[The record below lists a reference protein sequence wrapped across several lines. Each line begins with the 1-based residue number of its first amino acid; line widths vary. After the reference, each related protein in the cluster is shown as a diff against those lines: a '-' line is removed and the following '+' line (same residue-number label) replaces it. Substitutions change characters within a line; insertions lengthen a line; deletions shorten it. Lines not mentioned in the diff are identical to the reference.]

1 MEARRHA
8 LVNRGDVIAGRFEI
22 ERRAGSGG
30 MGAVYRAHDRAT
42 GLPVALKVIHQPA
55 SEATRRFDVEAR
67 ALAELSHPHVVRYV
81 THGLSEAGFPYLVME
96 WLEGEDLSA
105 RLARGPLTPEESLL
119 LVRRVAAGLG
129 AAHARGIVHRD
140 VKPTNLMLVGGV
152 IEGVKLVDFGLAQLG
167 NTSRKLTRTG
177 VILGTP
183 GYMAPEQASGDGR
196 PHGAGAD
203 VFSLGAVFYECLTG
217 RPPFQ
222 AENLMALFAKL
233 LLEEAPRLA
242 EARPDLPPRLDA
254 LMARLLAKDPAS
266 RPADG
271 AALEAELDAID
282 ALGNEET
289 GEVPTIADEPAAM
302 GLTDVEARFV
312 SILAL
317 HHETVSGALDP
328 KGSTHR
334 SQADVVAAVRHEV
347 APLGARVDELRNGA
361 LVVTLLGAG
370 EPTDRAAR
378 AARAALRLRAI
389 LPDAALAL
397 ATGRAEASAR
407 LPVGEVVDRVARL
420 LDGETVPLHGGERRL
435 SGEVLG
441 IRIDDVTRALLD
453 ARFDVTSAADG
464 HRLVAER
471 ASGEAARTLLG
482 KPSPFVGR
490 DRELR
495 VVRDL
500 VDAAIEEARPS
511 AVLLVGAAGAGKSR
525 LLSELVTRI
534 RQDRPEVL
542 VARGHGDLLGQGSPH
557 ALLGSTLLGALS
569 DAPFEGR
576 ARLAAFVR
584 TYLPETSAE
593 RVTELVAELV
603 GLPCHDEA
611 SGRLRA
617 ARQSPALMK
626 DHVREAVV
634 DLFAAMTRRHPVL
647 LALEDVQWGDA
658 ASLRLLDAAM
668 RELGDRPFIVLAAA
682 RPEALTLFPRLFGD
696 RLHEVRLAEL
706 PRKASARITRHALG
720 DAAPAE
726 LVDALVERAAG
737 NPFYLEELVRAIA
750 EGRGGV
756 LPETVL
762 GMIEA
767 RLGALDPP
775 ARRVLRAASVFG
787 ESFFRGGIPALLG
800 DDAPDEDELSAVLA
814 SLVEREILVTRRDS
828 RLAGE
833 EQLAFRHVLL
843 REGAYAMLTDRD
855 RALGHR
861 LAGEWL
867 EAHGEWDARILAA
880 HFDRGGDAARAI
892 PHYERAAEHALGAGD
907 DEAALA
913 LAERGLALGAAGDRA
928 AALRAIQTDAW
939 AWNGDWVRA
948 FASAKATLALAT
960 PGTTSHCRA
969 LGSAITS
976 PVIADKP
983 EVRAAFA
990 RDLARVTP
998 DPLAIP
1004 AFAWAYSVA
1013 IMPYLLGAERELAEA
1028 HLARLEEVTA
1038 PFLDREPSS
1047 AGWVKMTR
1055 AFWHRYV
1062 PRDFAAALALDREA
1076 LAHFEAASD
1085 RRYGPY
1091 VQMHVGLDW
1100 TYLGAFEQAEAAL
1113 ARAMQGAEPGSMM
1126 ALASRTYLGRVLVLR
1141 GRPADAIEPCTAVQK
1156 EAEARGERTVAINA
1170 ALVLAEAALAA
1181 GSLATA
1187 RTHALALG
1195 PLVQTLPFARA
1206 TLTALL
1212 AGLALAEGRPAEAL
1226 ALAEPALA
1234 ESARRGMYHFGH
1246 DQLVLSRVDAL
1257 RALGRAE
1264 EARAAVLAVRSDLFA
1279 RAARIPDPLLRQ
1291 TFLERIP
1298 THAALL
1304 ARAEEWLSHPPA
1316 APASTLVS

>member
-1 MEARRHA
+1 M
-8 LVNRGDVIAGRFEI
+8 NRGEVVAGRFVI
-22 ERRAGSGG
+22 ERRAGAGG

-55 SEATRRFDVEAR
+55 ADATRRFDIEAR

-96 WLEGEDLSA
+96 WLEGEDLAA
-105 RLARGPLTPEESLL
+105 RLARGPLTLAESLL
-119 LVRRVAAGLG
+119 VARRVAAGLG

-140 VKPTNLMLVGGV
+140 VKPTNLVLEGRA

-167 NTSRKLTRTG
+167 HTSRKLTRSG
-177 VILGTP
+177 MILGTP
-183 GYMAPEQASGDGR
+183 GYMAPEQASGDGTPIDAR
-196 PHGAGAD
+196 AD
-203 VFSLGAVFYECLTG
+203 VFSLGAVLYECLTG

-222 AENLMALFAKL
+222 AENLMGLFAKL

-254 LMARLLAKDPAS
+254 LMARLLAKHPAS
-266 RPADG
+266 RPANG
-271 AALEAELDAID
+271 PALEAELAAIE
-282 ALGNEET
+282 ALGTEET

-317 HHETVSGALDP
+317 HRDPMSGALDVQV
-328 KGSTHR
+328 STQR
-334 SQADVVAAVRHEV
+334 SHADVVAAVRYEV

-389 LPDAALAL
+389 LPDAAIAL

-420 LDGETVPLHGGERRL
+420 LERET
-435 SGEVLG
+435 GEVLG

-453 ARFDVTSAADG
+453 ARFDVTSLPEG

-482 KPSPFVGR
+482 RPSPFVGR

-495 VVRDL
+495 MVRDL
-500 VDAAIEEARPS
+500 VDAAIEEESPS

-525 LLSELVTRI
+525 LLAELVTRL
-534 RQDRPEVL
+534 RQDRPDVL
-542 VARGHGDLLGQGSPH
+542 VARGHGDLLGQGSPYS
-557 ALLGSTLLGALS
+557 LLGSTLLGALS
-569 DAPFEGR
+569 GAPFEGR
-576 ARLAAFVR
+576 ARLAAFVGQ
-584 TYLPETSAE
+584 YLPAADAE
-593 RVTELVAELV
+593 RVTELVAELI
-603 GLPCHDEA
+603 GLPLSDEA
-611 SGRLRA
+611 SPRLRA

-626 DHVREAVV
+626 DHVRGAVV
-634 DLFAAMTRRHPVL
+634 DLLAAMTRKHPVV

-658 ASLRLLDAAM
+658 VSLRLLDAAM
-668 RELGDRPFIVLAAA
+668 RELGPRPFLVLAAA
-682 RPEALTLFPRLFGD
+682 RPEALTSFPRLFGD
-696 RLHEVRLAEL
+696 RAHEVRLAEL
-706 PRKASARITRHALG
+706 PRKASARLTRHALG
-720 DAAPAE
+720 EETPSA

-737 NPFYLEELVRAIA
+737 NPFYLEELVRAVA

-767 RLGALDPP
+767 RLDALDPP

-787 ESFFRGGIPALLG
+787 DSFFRGGIPALLG
-800 DDAPDEDELSAVLA
+800 EDAPDEDELSAVLA
-814 SLVEREILVTRRDS
+814 SLVEREILVARRDS

-833 EQLAFRHVLL
+833 EALAFRHMLL

-861 LAGEWL
+861 LAGDWL
-867 EAHGEWDARILAA
+867 EAHGEWDPKILAE
-880 HFDRGGDAARAI
+880 HFERGGDGARAI
-892 PHYERAAEHALGAGD
+892 PHYERAAQHALGAGD

-928 AALRAIQTDAW
+928 AALRATQTDAW
-939 AWNGDWVRA
+939 AWNGDWARA
-948 FASAKATLALAT
+948 FASAEATLALAT
-960 PGTTSHCRA
+960 PGTTSHLRA

-976 PVIADKP
+976 PLLANQP
-983 EVRAAFA
+983 EARAAFV
-990 RDLARVTP
+990 RDLARVNP
-998 DPLAIP
+998 ERAAIP

-1013 IMPYLLGAERELAEA
+1013 IMPYLVGAQRELAEA
-1028 HLARLEEVTA
+1028 HLARLEEVTT
-1038 PFLDREPSS
+1038 PFLDHEPSV

-1055 AFWHRYV
+1055 AFWLRYV

-1076 LAHFEAASD
+1076 LAHFEAAGD

-1091 VQMHVGLDW
+1091 VQMHVGLDCC
-1100 TYLGAFEQAEAAL
+1100 YLGAFEQAEAAL
-1113 ARAMQGAEPGSMM
+1113 TRAMQGAEPGSMM

-1141 GRPADAIEPCTAVQK
+1141 GRPADALEPCTDIHR
-1156 EAEARGERTVAINA
+1156 EAEARGERTVALNA
-1170 ALVLAEAALAA
+1170 SLLLAEAALAA
-1181 GSLATA
+1181 GFLAAA
-1187 RTHALALG
+1187 RSRALALQ
-1195 PLVQTLPFARA
+1195 PLVQNLPFARA
-1206 TLTALL
+1206 SL
-1212 AGLALAEGRPAEAL
+1212 AGILAALALAEGRPAEAL
-1226 ALAEPALA
+1226 ALAEPAIT
-1234 ESARRGMYHFGH
+1234 ESTRRGMYHFGH
-1246 DQLVLSRVDAL
+1246 EHLVLTRVDAL

-1264 EARAAVLAVRSDLFA
+1264 EARAAVLAARSDLFA
-1279 RAARIPDPLLRQ
+1279 RATRIPDRLLRQ

-1298 THAALL
+1298 THVALL

>member
-1 MEARRHA
+1 M
-8 LVNRGDVIAGRFEI
+8 NRGEVVAGRFVI
-22 ERRAGSGG
+22 EHRAGAGG
-30 MGAVYRAHDRAT
+30 MGAVYRAHDRT
-42 GLPVALKVIHQPA
+42 TSLPVALKVIHQPA
-55 SEATRRFDVEAR
+55 SDATRRFDIEAR

-96 WLEGEDLSA
+96 WLEGEDLAA
-105 RLARGPLTPEESLL
+105 RLARGPLTLEESLL
-119 LVRRVAAGLG
+119 LARRVAAGLG

-140 VKPTNLMLVGGV
+140 VKPTNLMLVGRT
-152 IEGVKLVDFGLAQLG
+152 IEGVKLVDFGLAQFG
-167 NTSRKLTRTG
+167 NTSRKLTRSG
-177 VILGTP
+177 VLLGTP
-183 GYMAPEQASGDGR
+183 GYMAPEQASGDGTPIDAR
-196 PHGAGAD
+196 AD
-203 VFSLGAVFYECLTG
+203 VFSLGAVLYECLTG
-217 RPPFQ
+217 RAPFQ

-254 LMARLLAKDPAS
+254 LMARLLAKKAAS
-266 RPADG
+266 RPANG
-271 AALEAELDAID
+271 PALEAELAAIE
-282 ALGNEET
+282 ALGTEET

-317 HHETVSGALDP
+317 HRDPVSGALDAQA
-328 KGSTHR
+328 STQR

-347 APLGARVDELRNGA
+347 APLGARVDKLRNGA

-389 LPDAALAL
+389 LPDAAIAL

-407 LPVGEVVDRVARL
+407 LPVGEVVDRVAAL
-420 LDGETVPLHGGERRL
+420 LERETPALQDGQRGPG
-435 SGEVLG
+435 GEVLG

-453 ARFDVTSAADG
+453 ARFDVTSLPDG
-464 HRLVAER
+464 HRLVVER
-471 ASGEAARTLLG
+471 TSGEAARTLLG
-482 KPSPFVGR
+482 RPSPFVGR

-495 VVRDL
+495 MVRDL
-500 VDAAIEEARPS
+500 VDAAIEEERPS

-525 LLSELVTRI
+525 LLAELVTRI
-534 RQDRPEVL
+534 RQDRPDVL
-542 VARGHGDLLGQGSPH
+542 VARGHGDLLGQGSPYS
-557 ALLGSTLLGALS
+557 LLGSTLLGALS
-569 DAPFEGR
+569 GAPHEGR
-576 ARLAAFVR
+576 ARLAAFVGK
-584 TYLPETSAE
+584 YVSASDAA
-593 RVTELVAELV
+593 RVTELVAELI
-603 GLPCHDEA
+603 GLPLPDEA
-611 SGRLRA
+611 SPRLRA

-626 DHVREAVV
+626 DHVRGAVV
-634 DLFAAMTRRHPVL
+634 DLLAAMTRKHPVVV
-647 LALEDVQWGDA
+647 ALEDVQWGDA
-658 ASLRLLDAAM
+658 VSLRLLDAAM
-668 RELGDRPFIVLAAA
+668 RELGHRPFLLLAAA
-682 RPEALTLFPRLFGD
+682 RPEALTMFPRLFGD
-696 RLHEVRLAEL
+696 RAHEVRLAEL
-706 PRKASARITRHALG
+706 PRKASARLTRHALG
-720 DAAPAE
+720 EETPAE
-726 LVDALVERAAG
+726 LIDALVERAAG
-737 NPFYLEELVRAIA
+737 NPFYLEELVRAVA

-775 ARRVLRAASVFG
+775 ARRVLRAASIFG
-787 ESFFRGGIPALLG
+787 ESFFHGGIPALLG
-800 DDAPDEDELSAVLA
+800 DDAPDDDALAAVLA
-814 SLVEREILVTRRDS
+814 SLVEREILVARRDS

-833 EQLAFRHVLL
+833 EALAFRHMLL

-861 LAGEWL
+861 LAGDWL
-867 EAHGEWDARILAA
+867 EAHGEWDPKILAE
-880 HFDRGGDAARAI
+880 HFDRGGDGARAI
-892 PHYERAAEHALGAGD
+892 PHYERAAQHALGAGD

-913 LAERGLALGAAGDRA
+913 LAQRGLALGAAGDRA

-939 AWNGDWVRA
+939 AWNGDWAQA
-948 FASAKATLALAT
+948 FASAEATLALAT
-960 PGTTSHCRA
+960 PGTTSHLRA

-976 PVIADKP
+976 PLLANQP
-983 EVRAAFA
+983 EARAAFV

-998 DPLAIP
+998 ERAAIP

-1013 IMPYLLGAERELAEA
+1013 IMPYLLGAQRELAET
-1028 HLARLEEVTA
+1028 HLARLEEVTT
-1038 PFLDREPSS
+1038 PFLDHEPSA

-1055 AFWHRYV
+1055 AFWLRYV

-1100 TYLGAFEQAEAAL
+1100 SYLGAFEQAEAAL
-1113 ARAMQGAEPGSMM
+1113 TRAMQGAEPGSMM

-1141 GRPADAIEPCTAVQK
+1141 GRPADAIEPCTAVYQ
-1156 EAEARGERTVAINA
+1156 EAEARGERAVALNA
-1170 ALVLAEAALAA
+1170 ALLLAEAALAA
-1181 GSLATA
+1181 GFLAAA
-1187 RTHALALG
+1187 RSRALALE
-1195 PLVQTLPFARA
+1195 PLVQNLPFARA
-1206 TLTALL
+1206 ALAGIL

-1226 ALAEPALA
+1226 ALAEPALT

-1246 DQLVLSRVDAL
+1246 DHLVLARVDAL

-1264 EARAAVLAVRSDLFA
+1264 EARAAVLEARSDLFA
-1279 RAARIPDPLLRQ
+1279 RATRIPDPLLRQ

-1298 THAALL
+1298 THVTLL
-1304 ARAEEWLSHPPA
+1304 VRAEEWLSHPPA

>member
-1 MEARRHA
+1 MK
-8 LVNRGDVIAGRFEI
+8 RGDVIAGRFEI
-22 ERRAGSGG
+22 ELRAGAGG
-30 MGAVYRAHDRAT
+30 MGAVYRAHDRKT
-42 GLPVALKVIHQPA
+42 GSPVALKVIHQPA
-55 SEATRRFDVEAR
+55 SDATRRFDVEAR

-96 WLEGEDLSA
+96 WLEGEDLAA
-105 RLARGPLTPEESLL
+105 RLARGPLTLEECLL
-119 LVRRVAAGLG
+119 LARRVAAGLG

-140 VKPTNLMLVGGV
+140 VKPTNLVLVGRA

-167 NTSRKLTRTG
+167 ATSRKLTRSG

-183 GYMAPEQASGDGR
+183 GYMAPEQASGDGAPLDAR
-196 PHGAGAD
+196 AD
-203 VFSLGAVFYECLTG
+203 VFSLGAVLYECLTG

-222 AENLMALFAKL
+222 ADNLMALFAKL

-242 EARPDLPPRLDA
+242 EARPDLPPRLDV
-254 LMARLLAKDPAS
+254 LMARLLAKDPTS
-266 RPADG
+266 RPANG
-271 AALEAELDAID
+271 AALEAEL
-282 ALGNEET
+282 ALLDTLGTEET
-289 GEVPTIADEPAAM
+289 GEAPTLADEPAVM

-317 HHETVSGALDP
+317 HREPVSGALDP
-328 KGSTHR
+328 KGSTER

-389 LPDAALAL
+389 LPDAAIAL

-407 LPVGEVVDRVARL
+407 LPVGEVVDRVAAL
-420 LDGETVPLHGGERRL
+420 LEGEDVSNHKLP
-435 SGEVLG
+435 VG

-453 ARFDVTSAADG
+453 ARFDVTTAPSG

-482 KPSPFVGR
+482 RPSPFVGR

-495 VVRDL
+495 MVRDL
-500 VDAAIEEARPS
+500 VDAAIEEERPS
-511 AVLLVGAAGAGKSR
+511 AVLLLGAAGAGKSR

-534 RQDRPEVL
+534 RQDRPDVL
-542 VARGHGDLLGQGSPH
+542 VARGHGDLLGQGSPFS
-557 ALLGSTLLGALS
+557 LLGSALLGALA

-576 ARLAAFVR
+576 ARLTGFVQK
-584 TYLPETSAE
+584 YLPAADAE
-593 RVTELVAELV
+593 RVSELVAELI
-603 GLPCHDEA
+603 GLPFPDEA
-611 SGRLRA
+611 SLRLRA

-626 DHVREAVV
+626 DRLREAVV
-634 DLFAAMTRRHPVL
+634 DLLAAMTRSHPVVF
-647 LALEDVQWGDA
+647 ALEDVQWGDA

-696 RLHEVRLAEL
+696 RSHEIRLDEL

-720 DAAPAE
+720 DAAPPE

-737 NPFYLEELVRAIA
+737 NPFYLEELVRAVA
-750 EGRGGV
+750 EGRGGA

-800 DDAPDEDELSAVLA
+800 DDAPDDEELSAVLA
-814 SLVEREILVTRRDS
+814 SLIEREILVARRES

-833 EQLAFRHVLL
+833 EQLAFRHMLL

-867 EAHGEWDARILAA
+867 EAHGEWDPRILAA

-892 PHYERAAEHALGAGD
+892 RHYERAAEHALGAGD

-948 FASAKATLALAT
+948 FASAEATLSIAT
-960 PGTTSHCRA
+960 PGSTSHCRA

-983 EVRAAFA
+983 DVRAAFA
-990 RDLARVTP
+990 RDLGRVNP
-998 DPLAIP
+998 EPSAIP

-1013 IMPYLLGAERELAEA
+1013 IMPYLLGAQRELAEA

-1038 PFLDREPSS
+1038 PFLGHAPTA

-1055 AFWHRYV
+1055 AFWQRYV

-1076 LAHFEAASD
+1076 LAHFEAAGD

-1100 TYLGAFEQAEAAL
+1100 SYLGAFEQAEAAL
-1113 ARAMQGAEPGSMM
+1113 ARALQSAEPGSMM
-1126 ALASRTYLGRVLVLR
+1126 ALASRTYLARVLVLR
-1141 GRPADAIEPCTAVQK
+1141 GRPADAIEPCTAIHR
-1156 EAEARGERTVAINA
+1156 EAEARGERTVATNA
-1170 ALVLAEAALAA
+1170 ALLLAEAALAA
-1181 GSLATA
+1181 GFLEAA
-1187 RTHALALG
+1187 RTRALALE

-1206 TLTALL
+1206 AL
-1212 AGLALAEGRPAEAL
+1212 AGILAGIALAEGRPAEAL
-1226 ALAEPALA
+1226 ALAEPAIA

-1246 DQLVLSRVDAL
+1246 EHLVLSRVDAL
-1257 RALGRAE
+1257 RALGRGE
-1264 EARAAVLAVRSDLFA
+1264 EARAAALSARSDLFL
-1279 RAARIPDPLLRQ
+1279 RAHRIQDPLLRQ

-1304 ARAEEWLSHPPA
+1304 VRAQEWLSHPPA

>member
-1 MEARRHA
+1 MK
-8 LVNRGDVIAGRFEI
+8 RGDVIAGRFEI
-22 ERRAGSGG
+22 EVRAGAGG
-30 MGAVYRAHDRAT
+30 MGTVYRAHDRAT
-42 GLPVALKVIHQPA
+42 GSPVALKVIHQPA
-55 SEATRRFDVEAR
+55 SDATRRFDVEAR

-96 WLEGEDLSA
+96 WLEGEDLA
-105 RLARGPLTPEESLL
+105 TRLARGPLTLEECLL
-119 LVRRVAAGLG
+119 LARRVAAGLG

-140 VKPTNLMLVGGV
+140 VKPTNLVLVGRA

-167 NTSRKLTRTG
+167 AMSRKLTRSG
-177 VILGTP
+177 MILGTP
-183 GYMAPEQASGDGR
+183 GYMAPEQASGDGAPIDAR
-196 PHGAGAD
+196 AD
-203 VFSLGAVFYECLTG
+203 VFSLGAVLYECLTG

-222 AENLMALFAKL
+222 ADNLMALFAKL

-242 EARPDLPPRLDA
+242 EARPDLPPRLDV
-254 LMARLLAKDPAS
+254 LMARLLAKDPTS
-266 RPADG
+266 RPANG
-271 AALEAELDAID
+271 AALEAELATLD
-282 ALGNEET
+282 ALGTEET
-289 GEVPTIADEPAAM
+289 DEVPTLADEPAAA

-317 HHETVSGALDP
+317 HREPVSGALDA
-328 KGSTHR
+328 KGSTER

-389 LPDAALAL
+389 LPDAAIAL

-407 LPVGEVVDRVARL
+407 LPVGEVVDRVAAL
-420 LDGETVPLHGGERRL
+420 LERENV
-435 SGEVLG
+435 SSTKPPVDVH
-441 IRIDDVTRALLD
+441 IDDVTRALLD
-453 ARFDVTSAADG
+453 ARFDVTSTPSG

-471 ASGEAARTLLG
+471 PSGEAARTLLG
-482 KPSPFVGR
+482 RPSPFVGR

-495 VVRDL
+495 MVRDL
-500 VDAAIEEARPS
+500 VDAAIEEERPS
-511 AVLLVGAAGAGKSR
+511 AVLLIGVAGAGKSR
-525 LLSELVTRI
+525 FLAELVTRL
-534 RQDRPEVL
+534 RQDRPDVL
-542 VARGHGDLLGQGSPH
+542 VARGHGDLLGQGSPY
-557 ALLGSTLLGALS
+557 ALLGSTLLGALV

-584 TYLPETSAE
+584 KYLPESDAE
-593 RVTELVAELV
+593 RVSELVAELI
-603 GLPCHDEA
+603 GLPFSDEA
-611 SGRLRA
+611 SPRLRA
-617 ARQSPALMK
+617 SRQSPALMK

-634 DLFAAMTRRHPVL
+634 DLLAAMTRRHPVV

-658 ASLRLLDAAM
+658 VSLRLLDAAM
-668 RELGDRPFIVLAAA
+668 RELGNRPFLVLAAA

-696 RLHEVRLAEL
+696 RSHEVRLAEL

-737 NPFYLEELVRAIA
+737 NPFYLEELVRAVA
-750 EGRGGV
+750 EGRGGM

-800 DDAPDEDELSAVLA
+800 DDAPDEEELSAVLA
-814 SLVEREILVTRRDS
+814 SLIEREILVARRES

-833 EQLAFRHVLL
+833 EQLAFRHMLL
-843 REGAYAMLTDRD
+843 CEGAYAMLTERD

-867 EAHGEWDARILAA
+867 EAHGEWDPKILAA

-892 PHYERAAEHALGAGD
+892 RHYERAAQHALGAGD

-913 LAERGLALGAAGDRA
+913 LAQRGLALGATGDRA
-928 AALRAIQTDAW
+928 AAFRAIQTDAW
-939 AWNGDWVRA
+939 AWNGDWARA
-948 FASAKATLALAT
+948 FASAEATLSLAT

-976 PVIADKP
+976 PILADKP
-983 EVRAAFA
+983 DVRATFV
-990 RDLARVTP
+990 RDLARVQP
-998 DPLAIP
+998 EPAAIP

-1013 IMPYLLGAERELAEA
+1013 IMPYLFGAQRELAEA

-1038 PFLDREPSS
+1038 PFLDREPSA

-1055 AFWHRYV
+1055 AFWQRYV

-1076 LAHFEAASD
+1076 LAHFEAAGD

-1100 TYLGAFEQAEAAL
+1100 SYLGAFEQAEAAL
-1113 ARAMQGAEPGSMM
+1113 ARAMQSAEPGSMM
-1126 ALASRTYLGRVLVLR
+1126 ALASRTYLGRVLLLR
-1141 GRPADAIEPCTAVQK
+1141 GRPADAIEPCTAVYQ
-1156 EAEARGERTVAINA
+1156 EAEARGERTVAVNT
-1170 ALVLAEAALAA
+1170 ALLLAEAALAA
-1181 GSLATA
+1181 GFLEAA
-1187 RTHALALG
+1187 RTRALALE
-1195 PLVQTLPFARA
+1195 PLVQSLPFARVA
-1206 TLTALL
+1206 L
-1212 AGLALAEGRPAEAL
+1212 AGICAGIALAEGRPAEAL
-1226 ALAEPALA
+1226 ALAEPALSD
-1234 ESARRGMYHFGH
+1234 SAQRGMYHFGH
-1246 DQLVLSRVDAL
+1246 EHLVLSRVDAL
-1257 RALGRAE
+1257 RALGRGE
-1264 EARAAVLAVRSDLFA
+1264 EARAAVLSARADLFL
-1279 RAARIPDPLLRQ
+1279 RASRIPDPLLRQ